1 MGKPQ
6 VMQLKNDIYGKFR
19 AMSKSTL
26 KKLGLDVRN
35 RSYHF
40 VDAFEDQRRLLE
52 HCERPFVVL
61 DVGANDG
68 QTIAEY
74 RNILGADVTIHSFE
88 PTPEIFERLSKR
100 TAADSK
106 THVHNVAVS
115 DSNGTATFHVTS
127 MSLLNSL
134 LPLAADDAT
143 YATGA
148 KVVARISVPTV
159 TLDSF
164 CEEHRLGRVS
174 ILKMDIQGAEL
185 LALRG
190 AARML
195 SQARIDVVFLEVC
208 FSDMYEG
215 QVYLPEIMG
224 LLRKDDYK
232 LYGLYDFARELN
244 GTLGWCNAIFVSP
257 ETYAKL
263 PKTFWRPRT

>member
-1 MGKPQ
+1 ML
-6 VMQLKNDIYGKFR
+6 LKGTLYGKLR
-19 AMSKSTL
+19 NVSKTTL

-35 RSYHF
+35 RRYHF
-40 VDAFEDQRRLLE
+40 VDAFDDQRQLLRY
-52 HCERPFVVL
+52 CEPPFVIL

-74 RNILGADVTIHSFE
+74 RQALGADIKIHSFE
-88 PTPEIFERLSKR
+88 PTPEIFRRLVTSVGGDR
-100 TAADSK
+100 EVHA
-106 THVHNVAVS
+106 HNVAVS

-134 LPLAADDAT
+134 LPLASDEAT

-148 KVVARISVPTV
+148 KVVAQISVPTV
-159 TLDSF
+159 TLDYF
-164 CEEHRLGRVS
+164 CEQHDLSRVS

-190 AARML
+190 ATRML
-195 SQARIDVVFLEVC
+195 SQARIDIVFLEVC
-208 FSDMYEG
+208 FSEMYEG

-224 LLRKDDYK
+224 VMRQYDYR

-244 GTLGWCNAIFVSP
+244 GTLGWCNAIFLSP
-257 ETYAKL
+257 PTYARL
-263 PKTFWRPRT
+263 PRNFWQSQA